1 MSVQSIE
8 LERTKITRACSC
20 PAYKILAETIFDTH
34 GRLRIL
40 PLLKDGLAAD
50 HATGAT
56 FEATRIIEALAAI
69 VLDLIKS
76 CRTTQHELAEFLVR
90 RILFQNDMG
99 VLLVNIELIDR
110 ELIVD
115 IDGDI
120 TNVLYHSA
128 LIPFMASLAIF
139 MMPTFFTGPIAIFFM
154 L

>member
-1 MSVQSIE
+1 MPVQSIE
-8 LERTKITRACSC
+8 LERAEITRACSC

-69 VLDLIKS
+69 VLDLVKS
-76 CRTTQHELAEFLVR
+76 RRTAQHELAEFLVR
-90 RILFQNDMG
+90 RIVFQNDMG
-99 VLLVNIELIDR
+99 VLFANIELIDR
-110 ELIVD
+110 ELLVD

-120 TNVLYHSA
+120 TNVLYPSSPDPSPSSSCSDVACHRR
-128 LIPFMASLAIF
+128 
-139 MMPTFFTGPIAIFFM
+139 
-154 L
+154 